1 MIVLIRIQNAFTTLP
16 LQVILIV
23 SACFHMD
30 VNCFGP
36 VCVFSSLLWVGSVA
50 EDIFGWVVGDDCRWF
65 QVVLDGF
72 GWFVVLVVTFE

>member
-36 VCVFSSLLWVGSVA
+36 VCVFSRLLWVGSVA